1 MNTIKTIAMVS
12 ISILFLLTS
21 ITMAQAVEYPDNPI
35 AGCVGFDGWWLT
47 PERTQGAI
55 DMILW
60 VIGEMVAMGYSDE
73 LILNISAGL
82 WTKGPL

>member
-1 MNTIKTIAMVS
+1 MNTLKTRVVI
-12 ISILFLLTS
+12 ICLLFMFAF
-21 ITMAQAVEYPDNPI
+21 IPMAQAVEYPDNPI

-55 DMILW
+55 EMIQF
-60 VIGEMVAMGYSDE
+60 VIGELVAMGYSDE